1 MILWDDIEGDYPAL
15 FPIDTGKVVKPAR
28 VAFGTLV
35 IKETLGLTD
44 EETVEQIRENP
55 YLQYLLGYR
64 KYTNKKSSDQSMMV
78 RFRQRFQAKKLNAI
92 NETICDQNKKDD
104 IVDSFVYMAKLS
116 WGNLNEGVTSKE
128 SVERYRL
135 RHSFCPASLR
145 VDKIY
150 RTRDN
155 THYCYEEGICFSEP
169 IKAKLQDTSAT
180 VIIMNLIVI
189 NIAPAYQDLSVFQRT
204 FFAYSEQIFCCR

>member
-1 MILWDDIEGDYPAL
+1 MYPKKNPRLTVAGFILPFDGALVADIRYSTDLNLLNE
-15 FPIDTGKVVKPAR
+15 AR
-28 VAFGTLV
+28 TNTEFVA
-35 IKETLGLTD
+35 
-44 EETVEQIRENP
+44 
-55 YLQYLLGYR
+55 
-64 KYTNKKSSDQSMMV
+64 
-78 RFRQRFQAKKLNAI
+78 KLAI
-92 NETICDQNKKDD
+92 S